1 MSTFAT
7 RLRQFLTSFPLPDAL
22 PDNVQAL
29 SPYQEPTPL
38 ALFSQFAAQY
48 YTDNQPRV
56 GLLGINPGRL
66 GNGRTGVAFTDPV
79 ALAAYGIPNELPQQR
94 EPSSQFV
101 HAVVQAIGG
110 PAVFFRH
117 CYLGSLYPHV
127 LLREGRNYNYY
138 DAPALTT
145 ALDPAIRL
153 SLQRQVEEVGLRRDV
168 VVCLGRRNGQ
178 YLTRWNQELRLF
190 DHIHILDHPRYLMQ
204 YKRRDLTANVARYVE
219 VLTGV
224 MQ

>member
-7 RLRQFLTSFPLPDAL
+7 RLRHFLTSFPLPGAL
-22 PDNVQAL
+22 TDNVQAL
-29 SPYQEPTPL
+29 SPYHEPTPL

-48 YTDNQPRV
+48 YADNQPRV
-56 GLLGINPGRL
+56 ALLGINPGRL

-79 ALAAYGIPNELPQQR
+79 ALADYGIPNELPQQR

-101 HAVVQAIGG
+101 HAVVQAVGG
-110 PAVFFRH
+110 SAVFFRH
-117 CYLGSLYPHV
+117 FFLGSLYPLV
-127 LLREGRNYNYY
+127 LLREGHNYNYY
-138 DAPALTT
+138 DAPALTA

-168 VVCLGRRNGQ
+168 VVCLGRHNGQ

-219 VLTGV
+219 MLTGI